1 MLVTDYSSVMWDF
14 SQQRKPVFLYHPDVD
29 VYQEERGVYIP
40 FSEMPYIEAFDMEDL
55 YKKICRYDD
64 RRYRQELEGFFEIY
78 QPFDDGNASRIVVDK
93 LLEVIENG
101 M

>member
-1 MLVTDYSSVMWDF
+1 
-14 SQQRKPVFLYHPDVD
+14 
-29 VYQEERGVYIP
+29 
-40 FSEMPYIEAFDMEDL
+40 MEDL